1 MDKRDYT
8 NKSQEKQE
16 NTATYQKKA
25 RNKGTH
31 LKIYEITKIEYML
44 KKGAKIREI
53 AEEIGVSERTI
64 YREKKRG
71 MVKGLLNS
79 DLTTRDEYDY
89 QCAQSKYETAQ
100 KNKQRDLKIGKNI
113 ELTMY
118 LEKSNN
124 KREILTLCSIRESK
138 KRRTKPKY
146 MPKDT
151 I

>member
-1 MDKRDYT
+1 
-8 NKSQEKQE
+8 
-16 NTATYQKKA
+16 
-25 RNKGTH
+25 
-31 LKIYEITKIEYML
+31 ML

-89 QCAQSKYETAQ
+89 QYAQSKYETAQ

-113 ELTMY
+113 KLSMY
-118 LEKSNN
+118 LEKAIIKEKYSPYAALEKA
-124 KREILTLCSIRESK
+124 KREGLNPNICLKTLYNYIHGEIFIELTLELSNQ
-138 KRRTKPKY
+138 
-146 MPKDT
+146 MQHLL
-151 I
+151 